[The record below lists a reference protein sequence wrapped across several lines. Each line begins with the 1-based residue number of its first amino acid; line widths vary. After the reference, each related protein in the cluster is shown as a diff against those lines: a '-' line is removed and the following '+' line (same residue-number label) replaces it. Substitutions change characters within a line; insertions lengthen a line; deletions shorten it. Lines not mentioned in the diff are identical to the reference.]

1 MQGANSIN
9 VLLESSIRAASHRDK
24 DLHILS
30 TAPFAEEKSW
40 GHTINSAALKDQC
53 LLFDFLPSFLS
64 DSVSI
69 MAQPMRK
76 DVSFR
81 DLSMIG
87 TGFTRLRERETG
99 VHMSMS
105 NIKFD
110 RVTLDRETQVLEDP
124 FEPTPFHLCMD
135 KFQAVDATS
144 TTAGYK
150 GNSEGPGGALGE
162 WLDSLLRKNGGG
174 YPQQDS
180 LFALLLEDAQHSD
193 PNHSEPRHLQVKT
206 ECKHTTSEISASVPA
221 SDSTRATPTNLADP
235 RQMPLL
241 RECMTQSDKTQQA
254 LQDWDKQNGLPQT
267 HSRTMLSTSR
277 SRCQLEKGRI
287 LRKWDGAPLIDGKP
301 ACATKVKGKKKRVTR
316 KYTKKCSQVK

>member
-1 MQGANSIN
+1 MRRVN
-9 VLLESSIRAASHRDK
+9 
-24 DLHILS
+24 ILS

-53 LLFDFLPSFLS
+53 LVFDFLPSFLS

-69 MAQPMRK
+69 MVQSMRK

-99 VHMSMS
+99 VHMSIS

-110 RVTLDRETQVLEDP
+110 RVALDRETQVLEDP

-150 GNSEGPGGALGE
+150 ENSEGPGGALGE

-180 LFALLLEDAQHSD
+180 LLDLLGDAHDDSSGF
-193 PNHSEPRHLQVKT
+193 PPLNLQWRT
-206 ECKHTTSEISASVPA
+206 ESKRSKSTIPASMTVSTSVPA
-221 SDSTRATPTNLADP
+221 SDSTRATPTNLADSH
-235 RQMPLL
+235 QMPLL

-301 ACATKVKGKKKRVTR
+301 ASATKVKGKKKRVTQ